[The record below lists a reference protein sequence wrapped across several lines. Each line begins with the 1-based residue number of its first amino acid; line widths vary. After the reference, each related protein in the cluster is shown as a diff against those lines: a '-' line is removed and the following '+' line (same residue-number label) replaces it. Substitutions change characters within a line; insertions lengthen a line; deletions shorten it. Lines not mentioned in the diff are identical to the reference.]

1 MDNPAFARW
10 RILGVPALLIRS
22 IFHGCLTPCKSA
34 ESERNTNVSA
44 SMISMV
50 SPRHHT
56 SPDRPGLGHD
66 QRAAICLEF
75 FPCFLFFFLFFPV
88 FSFSILFSRFFPPFF
103 GNFYFFFCN
112 FSRWFLPS
120 FFPVFLVFFVPLF
133 LSFFH
138 RFIYFSLLFFF
149 PLVFSRFFSTILLI
163 FPFLGFDCFNWY
175 LQHFAIKLS
184 DLHGACYIW
193 SLDPPGAWYFEYQG
207 WWKWSR
213 DKLEVQGVREMG
225 KIDTDRLWKH
235 TK

>member
-75 FPCFLFFFLFFPV
+75 FFLFFVFFPPFFPV
-88 FSFSILFSRFFPPFF
+88 FSFSILFSRFFSPVFF
-103 GNFYFFFCN
+103 GNFYCFFFVI
-112 FSRWFLPS
+112 FHGDFYPL
-120 FFPVFLVFFVPLF
+120 FFPVFLVFFPPFFVFFSPFYLF
-133 LSFFH
+133 FFTV
-138 RFIYFSLLFFF
+138 FFF
-149 PLVFSRFFSTILLI
+149 PLCFPVFFSTILLI

-207 WWKWSR
+207 PGMMKMVTRWTRSSR
-213 DKLEVQGVREMG
+213 GYRNG
-225 KIDTDRLWKH
+225 KHRYR
-235 TK
+235 

>member
-10 RILGVPALLIRS
+10 RILGVTALLIRS

-66 QRAAICLEF
+66 QRAAIFLEIF
-75 FPCFLFFFLFFPV
+75 FPFFFPLF
-88 FSFSILFSRFFPPFF
+88 
-103 GNFYFFFCN
+103 
-112 FSRWFLPS
+112 
-120 FFPVFLVFFVPLF
+120 FLVFFFDTFFPFFFSPFFLVIFPVFFVIFHGDFVPFFPRFFGIFFPFFCL
-133 LSFFH
+133 FFH

-149 PLVFSRFFSTILLI
+149 PLVFSRFFSTILFI

-213 DKLEVQGVREMG
+213 DELEVQ
-225 KIDTDRLWKH
+225 WK
-235 TK
+235 K